1 MRRIGW
7 LMIFGLLAACAPTV
21 VAPTAVAPTAAPA
34 LPTKSNAPVAAPTS
48 APAAVEPTVEVKP
61 TETAEAAPTP
71 HAVKAELEAT
81 DPSTVQLAAGKPQLV
96 EFFAFW

>member
-7 LMIFGLLAACAPTV
+7 LMMLGLLLAACAPTV
-21 VAPTAVAPTAAPA
+21 VAPTTAPVAP
-34 LPTKSNAPVAAPTS
+34 PTSNAPAAAPTS
-48 APAAVEPTVEVKP
+48 APATAEPTVEVQP
-61 TETAEAAPTP
+61 TEAVEAAPTP
-71 HAVKAELEAT
+71 HAVKTELAAT